1 MASELLRT
9 LATATSGV
17 VGTAFL
23 RALVR
28 QLAEA
33 YDARAAY
40 LAEADDDGFTVVAAW
55 GSGPPEGARTS
66 PAEAAGFVVP
76 LGGSSGEIIGLIA
89 LEGEEAI
96 DPPNDERAT
105 IAMFAARAAA
115 ELERRHAEQELR

>member
-1 MASELLRT
+1 MLCTVVEMASELLRT

-33 YDARAAY
+33 YDARTAY
-40 LAEADDDGFTVVAAW
+40 LAEADEDGFTVVAGW

-76 LGGSSGEIIGLIA
+76 LGGSRGEWS
-89 LEGEEAI
+89 
-96 DPPNDERAT
+96 
-105 IAMFAARAAA
+105 
-115 ELERRHAEQELR
+115 RRVLWKVLPAHRQVGAD